1 MVNDIEA
8 ARGPETVEG
17 RQSED
22 LSLRRKRN
30 HHKILRILALAATL
44 LVLVGLTHR
53 VCLQFVELTNI
64 ESNIQMLSFNYV
76 PEEDADN
83 SRDASQRFMD
93 SPHFAARSLQLI
105 QFSLY
110 SLHVLL

>member
-17 RQSED
+17 RQSD

-30 HHKILRILALAATL
+30 HHKILRILALVATL
-44 LVLVGLTHR
+44 LVLIGLTHR

-64 ESNIQMLSFNYV
+64 ESNIQMLSYNYV
-76 PEEDADN
+76 PEDADN
-83 SRDASQRFMD
+83 SRDASPRFMD
-93 SPHFAARSLQLI
+93 SPHFAATSLQLI